1 MKTIAAL
8 ALSMLVAP
16 AVRAAEG
23 SSFHD
28 LQAARLGGELE
39 KLSVYKGKVV
49 LVVNTASECGFTPQ
63 YAGLQKLYEEL
74 APKGFVILGFPS
86 NEFGGQEPG
95 SAEEIRQFCDRRF
108 HVTFPMFDKVKT
120 KGDDASPVF
129 RFLTRGQPEPKWN
142 FYKYLVGKDGQVI
155 DSYSSVVSPSSNTI
169 RHDIEKALEAK

>member
-1 MKTIAAL
+1 MKKLTAL
-8 ALSMLVAP
+8 ALGLMIAP
-16 AVRAAEG
+16 QSRASEAG
-23 SSFHD
+23 SFFD
-28 LQAARLGGELE
+28 LEAARLGGEVE
-39 KLSVYKGKVV
+39 KLSTYKGKVV

-74 APKGFVILGFPS
+74 APKGFVVLGFPS

-95 SAEEIRQFCDRRF
+95 GAEEIRKFCDRRF

-120 KGDDASPVF
+120 KGEEASPVY

-142 FYKYLVGKDGQVI
+142 FYKYLVGKDGRVI